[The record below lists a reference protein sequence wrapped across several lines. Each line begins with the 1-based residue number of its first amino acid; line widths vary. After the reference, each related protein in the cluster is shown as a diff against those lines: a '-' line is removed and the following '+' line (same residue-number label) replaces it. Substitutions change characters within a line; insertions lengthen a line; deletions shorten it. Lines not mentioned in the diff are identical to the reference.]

1 MPTIAQIALAKSIKK
16 VYNTKYFANLSKRRK
31 MFMLNL
37 NELNE
42 NQATDEVINLETS
55 KITPNRQQPRTVFN
69 DEKISELAESIKEHG
84 IIQPILVRQTNDG
97 YELIAGERRYRAA
110 KTLNLATI
118 PVIIRN
124 YDDITTA
131 SVAIIENIQ
140 REDLTSIEEALAYR
154 QLMNLHGTTQAEL
167 ATQIGKS
174 QSTVANKVRLLNL
187 SPTVQDAILE
197 RKISERHARTLL
209 SVKEEALQV
218 KFLNTIIEKN
228 LNVAQSEKLI
238 EDYLMPK
245 EKKQKGTTITKI
257 PRNFKLALNT
267 FNQAA
272 QMVEKTG
279 VDVNTTTEETD
290 DAYIITISLKK

>member
-1 MPTIAQIALAKSIKK
+1 
-16 VYNTKYFANLSKRRK
+16 
-31 MFMLNL
+31 MLNL
-37 NELNE
+37 QELNQ
-42 NQATDEVINLETS
+42 NKTTDEIVNLEIS
-55 KITPNRQQPRTVFN
+55 KITPNRQQPRTIFS

-84 IIQPILVRQTNDG
+84 IIQPIVVRKIENG
-97 YELIAGERRYRAA
+97 YELITGERRFRAS
-110 KTLNLATI
+110 KSLDLPTI
-118 PVIIRN
+118 PAIIRN
-124 YDDITTA
+124 YDDVTTA

-140 REDLTSIEEALAYR
+140 REDLTSIEEALAYK
-154 QLMNLHGTTQAEL
+154 QLMSLHGTTQAEL

-187 SPTVQDAILE
+187 SQVVQDAILE

-209 SVKEEALQV
+209 SVKEEKLQI
-218 KFLNTIIEKN
+218 KFLNAIIEKN
-228 LNVAQSEKLI
+228 LNVAQTEKLI

-257 PRNFKLALNT
+257 PRNYKLAMNT

-279 VDVNTTTEETD
+279 MHVDTKTEETD
-290 DAYIITISLKK
+290 DAYIITFSLKK

>member
-1 MPTIAQIALAKSIKK
+1 
-16 VYNTKYFANLSKRRK
+16 
-31 MFMLNL
+31 MLNL
-37 NELNE
+37 NLQELNQNE
-42 NQATDEVINLETS
+42 TPDEIINLEVS
-55 KITPNRQQPRTVFN
+55 KIIPNRQQPRTVFN

-84 IIQPILVRQTNDG
+84 IIQPIIVRKTDNG
-97 YELIAGERRYRAA
+97 YELIAGERRFRAA
-110 KTLNLATI
+110 KSLSFETVPT
-118 PVIIRN
+118 IIRN

-140 REDLTSIEEALAYR
+140 REDLTSIEEASAYK
-154 QLMNLHGTTQAEL
+154 QLMNLHSMTQAEL

-174 QSTVANKVRLLNL
+174 QSTIANKVRLLNL
-187 SPTVQDAILE
+187 SQIVQDAILE

-209 SVKEEALQV
+209 SVKDEKLQI

-238 EDYLMPK
+238 EDHLMPK

-257 PRNFKLALNT
+257 PRNLKLAINT
-267 FNQAA
+267 FNQAT

-279 VDVNTTTEETD
+279 VDVNTHIEELD
-290 DAYIITISLKK
+290 DTYVITISLKK